1 MDRRL
6 KLHLD
11 VHNLFNR
18 KASDIDYFY
27 ASRLRGE
34 PAPVDDI
41 HFHPAEPRS
50 LRVALVGNF

>member
-1 MDRRL
+1 VTR
-6 KLHLD
+6 
-11 VHNLFNR
+11 
-18 KASDIDYFY
+18 AG
-27 ASRLRGE
+27 LRGE